1 MGGFALGLALM
12 LFAPLA
18 VTALFAGEVAW
29 AIGMALPAWALFEFW
44 KHRQE
49 G

>member
-1 MGGFALGLALM
+1 MGLALM

-29 AIGMALPAWALFEFW
+29 AIGLGLPAWVLFEFW
-44 KHRQE
+44 KHRTY